1 MHRKRHGAMGAA
13 LALLTLLAALFCATT
28 VSPPA
33 FQAAAPSSAAA
44 EEHMAPGH
52 EMLDDTGLDASF
64 SAGKAS
70 CLKKVQPEQQH
81 LRSGAM
87 LERAL
92 PAQADDMTPAVLG
105 SGSAGVWCFGPKPS
119 PPDLTELSVRR
130 V

>member
-13 LALLTLLAALFCATT
+13 LALLTLLAALFCATAA
-28 VSPPA
+28 SPPA
-33 FQAAAPSSAAA
+33 FRATLSSTAADPR
-44 EEHMAPGH
+44 MAPRH
-52 EMLDDTGLDASF
+52 ETLDDASHDAPV

-70 CLKKVQPEQQH
+70 CLKKVQPKQEH
-81 LRSGAM
+81 LRFGAP

-92 PAQADDMTPAVLG
+92 PAQADGMTPPVRG
-105 SGSAGVWCFGPKPS
+105 PGHAGVRYLGPRPS

>member
-28 VSPPA
+28 ASPPA
-33 FQAAAPSSAAA
+33 FRATPSSAAA
-44 EEHMAPGH
+44 DLHMTPRH
-52 EMLDDTGLDASF
+52 EALDDAGHDAPV

-70 CLKKVQPEQQH
+70 CLKKVQPKQEH
-81 LRSGAM
+81 LRFHAL

-92 PAQADDMTPAVLG
+92 PTQADDMTPPVRG
-105 SGSAGVWCFGPKPS
+105 PGRTGVQYFGPRPS